1 MALDHW
7 LSSRLNFR
15 RRLALVQTA
24 VIVSVLSVAAIAGY
38 LSLSD
43 AVNEQLDGAL
53 LALAETEAAM
63 LRAAPDQPARVHDAE
78 QGAAPPSLARLDR
91 WVQIVDAQG
100 RVLARSGNLGAASL
114 PAPPALMAR
123 MAAGDTMFQTLD
135 QFAEEPVRIV
145 SLPVQTR
152 PLRYTV
158 QVAGSLDDVRHVVAS
173 ASRMFLG
180 MALVLLVAL
189 TVASASITRWVF
201 RSIDDIVRQAQRIGD
216 SSLDQR
222 LPHPGTRDE
231 IGRLVD
237 TLNDM
242 LDRIDQSFQMQRRFT
257 SDASHELRSPL
268 SRLRAEI
275 EITLRRPRDTA
286 EYVDTL
292 RSCME
297 EVERLTLLVEELLAL
312 ARFDA
317 GQDRDAAAAT
327 SLDQVAAAAI
337 ERARAMA
344 QQRGVSLSLR
354 AGAAP
359 VYAAIG
365 EGAATLIVVN
375 LLENAVKFTPAGGA
389 VSVDISIEKDKD
401 GDCAC
406 LRIADSGPGIGVDD
420 LPHLFERFYRG
431 ASARSGA
438 VAGVGLGLA
447 LTQTIVQGHG
457 GRIEAANLAAGGAA
471 FTVHLPRG
479 AA

>member
-1 MALDHW
+1 MMLD
-7 LSSRLNFR
+7 FR

-24 VIVSVLSVAAIAGY
+24 VIVSVL
-38 LSLSD
+38 
-43 AVNEQLDGAL
+43 
-53 LALAETEAAM
+53 AETESAM
-63 LRAAPDQPARVHDAE
+63 LRAAPDQQPKVHDAE
-78 QGAAPPSLARLDR
+78 QGATPPSLARLDR
-91 WVQIVDAQG
+91 WVQIVDARG
-100 RVLARSGNLGAASL
+100 RVVARSTNLGAASL
-114 PAPPALMAR
+114 PAAPALMAR
-123 MAAGDTMFQTLD
+123 MAAGDTVFQTLD
-135 QFAEEPVRIV
+135 HFAEEPVRIV
-145 SLPVQTR
+145 SLPVQGQ

-201 RSIDDIVRQAQRIGD
+201 RAIDDIVRQAQRIGD
-216 SSLDQR
+216 ANLDQR

-242 LDRIDQSFQMQRRFT
+242 LDRIDHSFQIQRRFT

-275 EITLRRPRDTA
+275 EITLRRPRDTT

-312 ARFDA
+312 ARYDA
-317 GQDRDAAAAT
+317 GQDRDASAAT
-327 SLDQVAAAAI
+327 SLDQVAAGAI
-337 ERARAMA
+337 ERARTMA
-344 QQRGVSLSLR
+344 QQRNVGLSLH

-359 VYAAIG
+359 VVAAIG

-389 VSVDISIEKDKD
+389 VSVTVTQD

-406 LRIADSGPGIGVDD
+406 LRIADSGPGISVDD
-420 LPHLFERFYRG
+420 LPHLFDRFYRG
-431 ASARSGA
+431 ASARSGD

-447 LTQTIVQGHG
+447 LTQTIVHGHG
-457 GRIEAANLAAGGAA
+457 GRIEAANLPAGGAA
-471 FTVHLPRG
+471 FTVHLPRSAG
-479 AA
+479 

>member
-1 MALDHW
+1 MTM
-7 LSSRLNFR
+7 LSFR

-24 VIVSVLSVAAIAGY
+24 VIVSVLAVAAMSGY
-38 LSLSD
+38 LSLSG

-63 LRAAPDQPARVHDAE
+63 LRAAPEQPVQVHDAAK
-78 QGAAPPSLARLDR
+78 GPSPPSLARLDR

-100 RVLARSGNLGAASL
+100 RVLARSTNLGAASL
-114 PAPPALMAR
+114 PAPAALMAR
-123 MAAGDTMFQTLD
+123 MAAGDTVFETLD
-135 QFAEEPVRIV
+135 HFAEEPVRIV
-145 SLPVQTR
+145 SLPVR
-152 PLRYTV
+152 AVPLRYTV

-173 ASRMFLG
+173 ASVMFL
-180 MALVLLVAL
+180 ALALALLVAL

-201 RSIDDIVRQAQRIGD
+201 RSIDDIVGQAQRIGEGN
-216 SSLDQR
+216 LDQR
-222 LPHPGTRDE
+222 LSHPGTRDE
-231 IGRLVD
+231 IGHLVD

-242 LDRIDQSFQMQRRFT
+242 LDRIDQSFQIQRRFT

-275 EITLRRPRDTA
+275 EITLRRPRDAA

-312 ARFDA
+312 ARYDA
-317 GQDRDAAAAT
+317 GQDRDASSST
-327 SLDQVAAAAI
+327 SLGEIVAAAI
-337 ERARAMA
+337 GRAQATA
-344 QQRGVSLSLR
+344 LQRQVRLTLH
-354 AGAAP
+354 AADAP
-359 VYAAIG
+359 VRAAIG

-389 VSVDISIEKDKD
+389 VEVRIWRD
-401 GDCAC
+401 GEQAC
-406 LRIADSGPGIGVDD
+406 LRVSDSGPGIGVDE

-431 ASARSGA
+431 ASARSGSA
-438 VAGVGLGLA
+438 AGVGLGLA

-457 GRIEAANLAAGGAA
+457 GRIEAANLPAGGAA
-471 FTVHLPRG
+471 FTVQLPLGG
-479 AA
+479 A

>member
-1 MALDHW
+1 MM

-53 LALAETEAAM
+53 LALAETESAM
-63 LRAAPDQPARVHDAE
+63 LRAAPDQQPKVHDAE
-78 QGAAPPSLARLDR
+78 QGATPPSLARLDR

-100 RVLARSGNLGAASL
+100 RVVARSANLGAASL
-114 PAPPALMAR
+114 PAPPALLAR

-135 QFAEEPVRIV
+135 HFAEEPVRIV
-145 SLPVQTR
+145 SLPVQTK
-152 PLRYTV
+152 PFRYTV

-216 SSLDQR
+216 ANLDHR

-242 LDRIDQSFQMQRRFT
+242 LDRIDQSFQIQRRFT

-312 ARFDA
+312 ARYDA
-317 GQDRDAAAAT
+317 GQDRDASAAT
-327 SLDQVAAAAI
+327 ALDQIAAGAI
-337 ERARAMA
+337 ERARPMA
-344 QQRGVSLSLR
+344 QQRNVSLSLQ

-359 VYAAIG
+359 VRAAIG
-365 EGAATLIVVN
+365 EGAATLIIVN

-389 VSVDISIEKDKD
+389 VSIDVTQD

-406 LRIADSGPGIGVDD
+406 LRIADSGPGISVDD
-420 LPHLFERFYRG
+420 MPHLFDRFYRG
-431 ASARSGA
+431 ASARSGD

-447 LTQTIVQGHG
+447 LTQTIVHGHG
-457 GRIEAANLAAGGAA
+457 GRIEAANLPAGGAA
-471 FTVHLPRG
+471 FTVHLPR
-479 AA
+479 AAPP

>member
-1 MALDHW
+1 MMT
-7 LSSRLNFR
+7 LNFR

-24 VIVSVLSVAAIAGY
+24 VIVSVLAVAAIAGY

-53 LALAETEAAM
+53 LALAETESSM
-63 LRAAPDQPARVHDAE
+63 LRAAPGQQPKVHDAE
-78 QGAAPPSLARLDR
+78 QGSAPPSLARLDR

-100 RVLARSGNLGAASL
+100 KVLARSANLGAANL
-114 PAPPALMAR
+114 PATPALMAR
-123 MAAGDTMFQTLD
+123 MAAGDTVFQTLD
-135 QFAEEPVRIV
+135 HFAEEPVRIV
-145 SLPVQTR
+145 SLPVPGK

-158 QVAGSLDDVRHVVAS
+158 QVAGSLDDVRHVIAS

-189 TVASASITRWVF
+189 IVASASITRWVF
-201 RSIDDIVRQAQRIGD
+201 RAIDDIVRQAQRIGEAD
-216 SSLDQR
+216 LDKR

-242 LDRIDQSFQMQRRFT
+242 LGRIDQSFQMQRRFT

-275 EITLRRPRDTA
+275 EITLRRPRDTT

-312 ARFDA
+312 ARYDA
-317 GQDRDAAAAT
+317 GQDRDGAACTA
-327 SLDQVAAAAI
+327 LDDIAAAAI
-337 ERARAMA
+337 ERARATA
-344 QQRGVSLSLR
+344 QKRGVGLSLQ
-354 AGAAP
+354 AGAEP
-359 VYAAIG
+359 VFAAIG
-365 EGAATLIVVN
+365 DGAATLIVVN
-375 LLENAVKFTPAGGA
+375 LLENAIKFTPAGGA
-389 VSVDISIEKDKD
+389 VGIDIRRD

-406 LRIADSGPGIGVDD
+406 LRITDSGPGISVDD

-447 LTQTIVQGHG
+447 LTQAIVQGHG
-457 GRIEAANLAAGGAA
+457 GRIEAANLPAGGAA
-471 FTVHLPRG
+471 FTVYLPCV
-479 AA
+479 AATAPRMP

>member
-1 MALDHW
+1 MMKLD
-7 LSSRLNFR
+7 FR

-24 VIVSVLSVAAIAGY
+24 VIVSVLAVAAIAAY

-53 LALAETEAAM
+53 LALAETESAM
-63 LRAAPDQPARVHDAE
+63 LRASPGQPARVHDAA
-78 QGAAPPSLARLDR
+78 QGPSTPSLARLDR
-91 WVQIVDAQG
+91 WVQIVDARGQ
-100 RVLARSGNLGAASL
+100 VLARSANLGAATL
-114 PAPPALMAR
+114 PAPPALIAR
-123 MAAGDTMFQTLD
+123 MAAGETVFQTLD
-135 QFAEEPVRIV
+135 HFAEEPVRIV

-152 PLRYTV
+152 PFRYTV

-173 ASRMFLG
+173 ASRMFVG

-201 RSIDDIVRQAQRIGD
+201 RSIDDIVRQAQRIGEAD
-216 SSLDQR
+216 LDKR
-222 LPHPGTRDE
+222 LPHPGTGDE

-242 LDRIDQSFQMQRRFT
+242 LDRIDQSFQIQRRFT

-312 ARFDA
+312 ARYDA
-317 GQDRDAAAAT
+317 GQDREAASAT
-327 SLDQVAAAAI
+327 SLNDIAAGAI

-344 QQRGVSLSLR
+344 QQRQVSLSLR
-354 AGAAP
+354 AAAP
-359 VYAAIG
+359 VHAAIG

-375 LLENAVKFTPAGGA
+375 LLENAIKFTPAGG
-389 VSVDISIEKDKD
+389 VVGIDIRHE
-401 GDCAC
+401 GERAC
-406 LRIADSGPGIGVDD
+406 LRIADSGPGISVDD

-471 FTVHLPRG
+471 FTVHLPR
-479 AA
+479 AAPR

>member
-1 MALDHW
+1 M
-7 LSSRLNFR
+7 LSFR

-24 VIVSVLSVAAIAGY
+24 VIVSVLAVAAMSGY
-38 LSLSD
+38 LSLSG

-63 LRAAPDQPARVHDAE
+63 LRAAPDQPVQVHDAAK
-78 QGAAPPSLARLDR
+78 GPSPPSLARLDR

-100 RVLARSGNLGAASL
+100 RVLARSTNLGAASL
-114 PAPPALMAR
+114 PAPAALMAR
-123 MAAGDTMFQTLD
+123 MAAGDTVFETLD
-135 QFAEEPVRIV
+135 HFAEEPVRIV
-145 SLPVQTR
+145 SLPVRAT

-173 ASRMFLG
+173 ASVMFL
-180 MALVLLVAL
+180 ALALALLVAL

-201 RSIDDIVRQAQRIGD
+201 RSIDDIVGQAQRIGEGN
-216 SSLDQR
+216 LDQR
-222 LPHPGTRDE
+222 LIHPGTRDE
-231 IGRLVD
+231 IGHLVD

-242 LDRIDQSFQMQRRFT
+242 LDRIDQSFQIQRRFT

-275 EITLRRPRDTA
+275 EITLRRPRDAA

-312 ARFDA
+312 ARYDA
-317 GQDRDAAAAT
+317 GQDRDASAAT
-327 SLDQVAAAAI
+327 SLGEIAAAAI
-337 ERARAMA
+337 GRAQATAA
-344 QQRGVSLSLR
+344 QRQVRLTLQ
-354 AGAAP
+354 AANAP
-359 VYAAIG
+359 VLAAIG

-389 VSVDISIEKDKD
+389 VAVRVWRD
-401 GDCAC
+401 GEQAC
-406 LRIADSGPGIGVDD
+406 LCVSDSGPGIGVDE

-438 VAGVGLGLA
+438 AAGVGLGLA

-457 GRIEAANLAAGGAA
+457 GRIEAANLPAGGAA
-471 FTVHLPRG
+471 FTVHLPSG
-479 AA
+479 G

>member
-1 MALDHW
+1 MTR
-7 LSSRLNFR
+7 LSFR

-24 VIVSVLSVAAIAGY
+24 VIVSVLAVAAMSGY
-38 LSLSD
+38 LSLSG

-63 LRAAPDQPARVHDAE
+63 LRAAPDQPVRVHDAAK
-78 QGAAPPSLARLDR
+78 GPSPPSLARLDR

-100 RVLARSGNLGAASL
+100 RVLARSTNLGAASL

-123 MAAGDTMFQTLD
+123 MAAGDTVFETLD
-135 QFAEEPVRIV
+135 HFAEEPVRIV
-145 SLPVQTR
+145 SLPVRAT

-173 ASRMFLG
+173 ASVMFL
-180 MALVLLVAL
+180 ALALALLVAL

-201 RSIDDIVRQAQRIGD
+201 RSIDDIVGQAQRIGEGN
-216 SSLDQR
+216 LDQR
-222 LPHPGTRDE
+222 LIHPGTRDE
-231 IGRLVD
+231 IGHLVD

-242 LDRIDQSFQMQRRFT
+242 LDRIDQSFQIQRRFT

-275 EITLRRPRDTA
+275 EITLRRPRDAA

-312 ARFDA
+312 ARYDA
-317 GQDRDAAAAT
+317 GQDRDASAAT
-327 SLDQVAAAAI
+327 SLGEIAVAAIGRAQATAA
-337 ERARAMA
+337 
-344 QQRGVSLSLR
+344 QRQVRLTLQ
-354 AGAAP
+354 AANAP
-359 VYAAIG
+359 VLAAIG

-389 VSVDISIEKDKD
+389 VEVRVWRD
-401 GDCAC
+401 GDQAC
-406 LRIADSGPGIGVDD
+406 LCVSDSGPGIGVDE

-438 VAGVGLGLA
+438 AAGVGLGLS

-457 GRIEAANLAAGGAA
+457 GRIEAANLPAGGAA
-471 FTVHLPRG
+471 FTVHLPS
-479 AA
+479 ADA

>member
-1 MALDHW
+1 MTR
-7 LSSRLNFR
+7 LSFR

-24 VIVSVLSVAAIAGY
+24 VIVSVLAVAAMSGY
-38 LSLSD
+38 LSLSG

-63 LRAAPDQPARVHDAE
+63 LRAAPDQPVQVHDAAK
-78 QGAAPPSLARLDR
+78 GAAPPSLARLDR

-100 RVLARSGNLGAASL
+100 RVLARSANLGAASL
-114 PAPPALMAR
+114 PAPPALMTR
-123 MAAGDTMFQTLD
+123 MAAGDTVFETLD
-135 QFAEEPVRIV
+135 HFAEEPVRIV
-145 SLPVQTR
+145 SLPVR
-152 PLRYTV
+152 AGPRAPLRYTV

-173 ASRMFLG
+173 ASVMFL
-180 MALVLLVAL
+180 ALALALLVAL

-201 RSIDDIVRQAQRIGD
+201 RSIDDIVGQAQRIGEGN
-216 SSLDQR
+216 LDQR
-222 LPHPGTRDE
+222 LIHPGTRDE
-231 IGRLVD
+231 IGHLVD

-242 LDRIDQSFQMQRRFT
+242 LDRIDQSFQIQRRFT

-275 EITLRRPRDTA
+275 EITLRRPRDAA

-312 ARFDA
+312 ARYDA
-317 GQDRDAAAAT
+317 GQDRDASAAT
-327 SLDQVAAAAI
+327 SIGEIAAAAI
-337 ERARAMA
+337 GRAQATA
-344 QQRGVSLSLR
+344 LQRQVRLTLQ
-354 AGAAP
+354 AASTP
-359 VYAAIG
+359 VLAAIG

-389 VSVDISIEKDKD
+389 VEVRVWRD
-401 GDCAC
+401 GEYAC
-406 LRIADSGPGIGVDD
+406 LSVSDSGPGIGIDE

-438 VAGVGLGLA
+438 AAGVGLGLA

-457 GRIEAANLAAGGAA
+457 GRIEAANLPAGGAA
-471 FTVHLPRG
+471 FTVHLPSAG
-479 AA
+479 A

>member
-1 MALDHW
+1 MTM
-7 LSSRLNFR
+7 LSFR

-24 VIVSVLSVAAIAGY
+24 VIVSVLAVAAMSGY
-38 LSLSD
+38 LSLSG

-63 LRAAPDQPARVHDAE
+63 LRAAPDQPVQVHDAAK
-78 QGAAPPSLARLDR
+78 GAAPPSLARLDR

-100 RVLARSGNLGAASL
+100 RVLARSANLGAASL
-114 PAPPALMAR
+114 PAPPALMTR
-123 MAAGDTMFQTLD
+123 MAAGDTVFETLD
-135 QFAEEPVRIV
+135 HFAEEPVRIV
-145 SLPVQTR
+145 SLPVRVGPPT

-173 ASRMFLG
+173 ASVMFL
-180 MALVLLVAL
+180 ALALALLVAL

-201 RSIDDIVRQAQRIGD
+201 RSIDDIVGQAQRIGEGN
-216 SSLDQR
+216 LDQR
-222 LPHPGTRDE
+222 LIHPGTRDE
-231 IGRLVD
+231 IGHLVD

-242 LDRIDQSFQMQRRFT
+242 LDRIDQSFQIQRRFT

-275 EITLRRPRDTA
+275 EITLRRPRDAA

-312 ARFDA
+312 ARYDA
-317 GQDRDAAAAT
+317 GQGRDASAST
-327 SLDQVAAAAI
+327 SIGEIAAAAI
-337 ERARAMA
+337 GRAQATA
-344 QQRGVSLSLR
+344 QQRQVRLTLQ
-354 AGAAP
+354 AADAP
-359 VYAAIG
+359 VLAAIG

-375 LLENAVKFTPAGGA
+375 LLENAVKFTPAGGT
-389 VSVDISIEKDKD
+389 VEVRIWRD
-401 GDCAC
+401 GDQAC
-406 LRIADSGPGIGVDD
+406 LCVSDSGPGIGIDE

-438 VAGVGLGLA
+438 AAGVGLGLS

-457 GRIEAANLAAGGAA
+457 GRIEAANLPAGGAA
-471 FTVHLPRG
+471 FTVHLPSAG
-479 AA
+479 A

>member
-1 MALDHW
+1 M
-7 LSSRLNFR
+7 LSFR

-24 VIVSVLSVAAIAGY
+24 VIVSVLAVAAMSGY
-38 LSLSD
+38 LSLSG

-63 LRAAPDQPARVHDAE
+63 LRAAPEQPVQVHDAAK
-78 QGAAPPSLARLDR
+78 GPSPPSLARLDR

-100 RVLARSGNLGAASL
+100 RVLARSTNLGAASL
-114 PAPPALMAR
+114 PAPAALMAR
-123 MAAGDTMFQTLD
+123 MAAGDTVFETLD
-135 QFAEEPVRIV
+135 HFAEEPVRIV
-145 SLPVQTR
+145 SLPVRATT
-152 PLRYTV
+152 LRYTV

-173 ASRMFLG
+173 ASVMFL
-180 MALVLLVAL
+180 ALALALLVAL

-201 RSIDDIVRQAQRIGD
+201 RSIDDIVGQAQRIGEGN
-216 SSLDQR
+216 LDQR
-222 LPHPGTRDE
+222 LIHPGTRDE
-231 IGRLVD
+231 IGHLVD

-242 LDRIDQSFQMQRRFT
+242 LDRIDQSFQIQRRFT

-275 EITLRRPRDTA
+275 EITLRRPRDAA

-312 ARFDA
+312 ARYDA
-317 GQDRDAAAAT
+317 GQDRDASAAT
-327 SLDQVAAAAI
+327 SLGEIAVAAIGRAQATAA
-337 ERARAMA
+337 
-344 QQRGVSLSLR
+344 QRQVRLTLQ
-354 AGAAP
+354 AANAP
-359 VYAAIG
+359 VLAAIG

-389 VSVDISIEKDKD
+389 VEVRVWRD
-401 GDCAC
+401 GDQAC
-406 LRIADSGPGIGVDD
+406 LRVSDSGPGIGVDE

-431 ASARSGA
+431 ASARSGSA
-438 VAGVGLGLA
+438 AGVGLGLA

-457 GRIEAANLAAGGAA
+457 GRIEAANLPAGGAA
-471 FTVHLPRG
+471 FTVHLPCAG
-479 AA
+479 A

>member
-1 MALDHW
+1 MTM
-7 LSSRLNFR
+7 LSFR

-24 VIVSVLSVAAIAGY
+24 VIVSVLAVAAMSGY
-38 LSLSD
+38 LSLSG

-63 LRAAPDQPARVHDAE
+63 LRAAPDQPVQVHDAAK
-78 QGAAPPSLARLDR
+78 GAAPPSLARLDR

-100 RVLARSGNLGAASL
+100 RVLARSANLGAASL
-114 PAPPALMAR
+114 PASAALMAR
-123 MAAGDTMFQTLD
+123 MAAGDTVFETLD
-135 QFAEEPVRIV
+135 HFAEEPVRIV
-145 SLPVQTR
+145 SLPVRAT

-173 ASRMFLG
+173 ASVMFL
-180 MALVLLVAL
+180 ALALALLVAL

-201 RSIDDIVRQAQRIGD
+201 RSIDDIVGQAQRIGEGN
-216 SSLDQR
+216 LDQR
-222 LPHPGTRDE
+222 LIHPGTRDE
-231 IGRLVD
+231 IGHLVD

-242 LDRIDQSFQMQRRFT
+242 LDRIDQSFQIQRRFT

-275 EITLRRPRDTA
+275 EITLRRPRDAA

-312 ARFDA
+312 ARYDA
-317 GQDRDAAAAT
+317 GQDRDASAAT
-327 SLDQVAAAAI
+327 SLGEIATAAI
-337 ERARAMA
+337 GRAQATA
-344 QQRGVSLSLR
+344 QQRQVRLTLQ
-354 AGAAP
+354 AANTP
-359 VYAAIG
+359 VRAAIG

-389 VSVDISIEKDKD
+389 VEVRVWQE
-401 GDCAC
+401 GEQAC
-406 LRIADSGPGIGVDD
+406 LSVSDSGPGIGVDE

-438 VAGVGLGLA
+438 AAGVGLGLS

-457 GRIEAANLAAGGAA
+457 GRIEAANLPAGGAA
-471 FTVHLPRG
+471 FTVHLPSAG
-479 AA
+479 V

>member
-1 MALDHW
+1 M
-7 LSSRLNFR
+7 LSFR

-24 VIVSVLSVAAIAGY
+24 VIVSVLAVAAMSGY
-38 LSLSD
+38 LSLSG

-63 LRAAPDQPARVHDAE
+63 LRAAPDQPVQVHDAAK
-78 QGAAPPSLARLDR
+78 GAAPPSLARLDR

-100 RVLARSGNLGAASL
+100 RVLARSANLGAASL
-114 PAPPALMAR
+114 PAPAALMAR
-123 MAAGDTMFQTLD
+123 MAAGDTVFETLD
-135 QFAEEPVRIV
+135 HFAEEPVRIV
-145 SLPVQTR
+145 SLPVRAT

-173 ASRMFLG
+173 ASVMFL
-180 MALVLLVAL
+180 ALALALLVAL

-201 RSIDDIVRQAQRIGD
+201 RSIDDIVGQAQRIGEGN
-216 SSLDQR
+216 LDQR
-222 LPHPGTRDE
+222 LTHPGTRDE
-231 IGRLVD
+231 IGHLVD

-242 LDRIDQSFQMQRRFT
+242 LDRIDQSFQIQRRFT

-275 EITLRRPRDTA
+275 EITLRRPRDAA

-312 ARFDA
+312 ARYDA
-317 GQDRDAAAAT
+317 GQDRDASAST
-327 SLDQVAAAAI
+327 SLGEIAAAAI
-337 ERARAMA
+337 GRAQATA
-344 QQRGVSLSLR
+344 QQRQVRLTLQ
-354 AGAAP
+354 AASTP
-359 VYAAIG
+359 VLAAIG

-389 VSVDISIEKDKD
+389 VDVRVWRD
-401 GDCAC
+401 GGHAC
-406 LRIADSGPGIGVDD
+406 LSVSDSGPGIGVDE

-438 VAGVGLGLA
+438 AAGVGLGLA

-457 GRIEAANLAAGGAA
+457 GRIEAANLQAGGAA
-471 FTVHLPRG
+471 FTVHLPSG
-479 AA
+479 GG